1 MKTIMIL
8 VSTIL
13 TGCASMDQIVC
24 TGTGTCG
31 HTTQYSQAAK
41 WVSPTPQTVITDQ
54 GTYLIVRDSSTGA
67 ISSIISTS
75 KGK

>member
-13 TGCASMDQIVC
+13 TGCSSLDHFVC

-41 WVSPTPQTVITDQ
+41 WVSPMPQTIITNA
-54 GTYLIVRDSSTGA
+54 GTYMIIRDQTSGA
-67 ISSIISTS
+67 ISSVISTS